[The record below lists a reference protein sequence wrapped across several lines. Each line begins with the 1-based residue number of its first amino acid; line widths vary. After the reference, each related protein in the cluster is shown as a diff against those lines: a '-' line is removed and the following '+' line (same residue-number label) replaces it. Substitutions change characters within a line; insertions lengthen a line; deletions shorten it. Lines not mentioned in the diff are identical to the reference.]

1 MMLKRIDST
10 ETCNCKCKNKSIKNY
25 KTMNFKLFKK
35 IIINLLKF
43 AHFLLAS
50 VVNFLI
56 RVEDKLI
63 ALRVRIEQKRKKI
76 PNSMHHYLGID
87 ELYTENIGDI
97 TYNEHKEV

>member
-1 MMLKRIDST
+1 
-10 ETCNCKCKNKSIKNY
+10 
-25 KTMNFKLFKK
+25 MNFKLFKK

-43 AHFLLAS
+43 VHFLLAS

-87 ELYTENIGDI
+87 ELYTENIRDI
-97 TYNEHKEV
+97 TYNQNKEV

>member
-1 MMLKRIDST
+1 
-10 ETCNCKCKNKSIKNY
+10 
-25 KTMNFKLFKK
+25 MNFKLFKK

-63 ALRVRIEQKRKKI
+63 ALRVRVEQKRKKI

-97 TYNEHKEV
+97 TYNQNKEV

>member
-1 MMLKRIDST
+1 
-10 ETCNCKCKNKSIKNY
+10 
-25 KTMNFKLFKK
+25 MNFKLFKK

-43 AHFLLAS
+43 VHFSLAS
-50 VVNFLI
+50 VVNLLI

-63 ALRVRIEQKRKKI
+63 TLRIKVEEKHSKI

-87 ELYTENIGDI
+87 ELYTENIGDV

>member
-1 MMLKRIDST
+1 M
-10 ETCNCKCKNKSIKNY
+10 NY

-43 AHFLLAS
+43 AHFLLGS
-50 VVNFLI
+50 VVNLLI

-63 ALRVRIEQKRKKI
+63 TLRINLEKKRTKI

-87 ELYTENIGDI
+87 ELYTEDTYIG
-97 TYNEHKEV
+97 EHIKDKRMLD